1 MCACMCV
8 CVCVYVASAPTRRKR
23 VVEKRGRGWRGQII
37 ATAEQWGIRGHF
49 RLRPGT
55 NNVRR
60 AYRRTNERK
69 IVN

>member
-1 MCACMCV
+1 MRICRGV
-8 CVCVYVASAPTRRKR
+8 APTEEGGRKER
-23 VVEKRGRGWRGQII
+23 KGGQII
-37 ATAEQWGIRGHF
+37 ATVEQWGIRRHF

-60 AYRRTNERK
+60 AYYCTNERK

>member
-1 MCACMCV
+1 MYAV
-8 CVCVYVASAPTRRKR
+8 VGSTAEEGGRKER
-23 VVEKRGRGWRGQII
+23 KGVERGQII
-37 ATAEQWGIRGHF
+37 ATAEQWGIRRHF

>member
-1 MCACMCV
+1 MYAV
-8 CVCVYVASAPTRRKR
+8 VAPTAEEGGQKERKGGRR
-23 VVEKRGRGWRGQII
+23 EII
-37 ATAEQWGIRGHF
+37 ATAEQWGIRRYF